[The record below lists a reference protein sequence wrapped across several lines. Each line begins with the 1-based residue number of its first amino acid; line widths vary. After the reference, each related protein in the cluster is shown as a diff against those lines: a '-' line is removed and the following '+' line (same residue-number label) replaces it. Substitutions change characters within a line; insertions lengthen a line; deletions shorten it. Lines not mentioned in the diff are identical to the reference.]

1 MFIIIYIII
10 LCEKLLN
17 KSGITDINYNYII
30 IYVRNNDMFT
40 HLLFKPLEI
49 LVALLPNNL
58 QYNFKAI

>member
-30 IYVRNNDMFT
+30 IYVRNNDKFT
-40 HLLFKPLEI
+40 HLLFKPLEF
-49 LVALLPNNL
+49 L
-58 QYNFKAI
+58 